1 MRVPSQSRTAS
12 SLGCLLGILLSLLAG
27 CIPAAPQVVK
37 IGLVAPFVGRY
48 REIGDDV
55 IPAARLAVREWAEQH
70 GSGLVIELVAY
81 DDAGDQ
87 QQAVDQALNL
97 VMDPEVEIVVGHWL
111 DETTQAALPMYQDA
125 GLPLITFS
133 ESDLVSKAGIYNLS
147 PSEQEIVLRVRQW
160 ATEKQ
165 LNPTLVL
172 NADGGLLGS
181 VEAVVEADS
190 DQEVLLGGSLWGLNQ
205 FYMLAGGK
213 AEGTYFVTGF
223 AQVGDVTGPFWTPQR
238 RFEFAQDYKQGS
250 LGAPPGLYA
259 VAAYEATW
267 AAIRYVAE
275 RHNVEHP
282 STLPDAITF
291 DAAGRRSN
299 APIYLYRWQNGQR
312 VLESILAP

>member
-1 MRVPSQSRTAS
+1 MAAGDMSLPQRSRNMSTMRVPNQSRTAS

-97 VMDPEVEIVVGHWL
+97 VIDPEVEIVVGHWL

-133 ESDLVSKAGIYNLS
+133 ESDLVSKAGIYNLWPWLPRDERRS
-147 PSEQEIVLRVRQW
+147 LD
-160 ATEKQ
+160 
-165 LNPTLVL
+165 L
-172 NADGGLLGS
+172 
-181 VEAVVEADS
+181 
-190 DQEVLLGGSLWGLNQ
+190 DQ
-205 FYMLAGGK
+205 M
-213 AEGTYFVTGF
+213 
-223 AQVGDVTGPFWTPQR
+223 
-238 RFEFAQDYKQGS
+238 
-250 LGAPPGLYA
+250 LGADHARNL
-259 VAAYEATW
+259 
-267 AAIRYVAE
+267 
-275 RHNVEHP
+275 H
-282 STLPDAITF
+282 
-291 DAAGRRSN
+291 
-299 APIYLYRWQNGQR
+299 
-312 VLESILAP
+312 